1 MRSEFASAVNSYMPD
16 SGLKINAIVLAAG
29 LGTRLRP
36 LSASTPKPLL
46 PICNKPLLELILD
59 KLDLAGVSEFAIN
72 THYCADKINDF
83 IKASSYS
90 SRVHSYHEAEILGTG
105 GPLVNAKDF
114 LASGDCFLLHNG
126 DILSNIDA
134 SKLVEHHRKSGKL
147 MTMVLIDGPENRV
160 LADDKGVLRDIL
172 GRLGADTEGAKLYTY
187 ACMAVFSPAIFK
199 YLPEKPCFCSLIDA
213 ILGLMKENPGM
224 AGAYYPE
231 NPYWNDIGSIEQYFN
246 IHKEILLSDR
256 IFLPGLKKDGAILA
270 DSSSLIDES
279 VKFSGFACIG
289 KNVRIGKNTFISNS
303 VIMDNTVIPEGDFRN
318 NQIIAPTYAV
328 HRDIRK
334 LEALSILK
342 ENKWDLSSAFIS
354 SLVEQG
360 SDRHFYRLAE
370 QGKSAV
376 LMCSPKTDLDFDR
389 YIKIGS
395 FLNRVSH
402 HIPAIYAYS
411 YEELAVLMEDLGNK
425 TVYDIVNLD
434 KAPLDLVRSYYKEI
448 AVSLAEF
455 QVKATR
461 AAEVENFVVRD
472 FDYEYLRWETS
483 YFKENFL
490 ENLAGLPKV
499 VTESLDKEFHALAEA
514 VFAQPR
520 IFMHRDFQSQNILIH
535 NGKVRFV
542 DFQGARKGPLAYD
555 IMSLLRDPYIK
566 VIDEEMRDGLLRA
579 YLDRFNELSGMAIPE
594 EQFSIYAITAGLQ
607 RNMQALGAYGF
618 LSLKKRKMKYLKY
631 VPHCLLNLREGI
643 KALME
648 SSAAVKMTNLEEI
661 CNLPVLAN
669 PEILEMRLETAE
681 KTLS

>member
-1 MRSEFASAVNSYMPD
+1 MHPQLIHNMPD

-36 LSASTPKPLL
+36 LTVSTPKPLL

-59 KLDLAGVSEFAIN
+59 KLDAAGVSSFAIN
-72 THYCADKINDF
+72 THYCADKIDAF
-83 IKASSYS
+83 VKASSYS
-90 SRVHSYHEAEILGTG
+90 SRIKTYNEAEILGTG
-105 GPLVNAKDF
+105 GPLVNARAF
-114 LASGDCFLLHNG
+114 LSEGDAFLLHNG

-134 SKLVEHHRKSGKL
+134 AELVEHHRKSGKL

-160 LADDKGVLRDIL
+160 LADDNGVIRDIL
-172 GRLGADTEGAKLYTY
+172 GKLGAETEGAKLYTY

-199 YLPEKPCFCSLIDA
+199 YLPENPCFSSLIDA
-213 ILGLMKENPGM
+213 ILGLIRENPGM

-246 IHKEILLSDR
+246 IHKEILLSDKN
-256 IFLPGLKKDGAILA
+256 FLPGLKKDGSIVA
-270 DSSSLIDES
+270 DSTALIDES

-289 KNVRIGKNTFISNS
+289 RNVRIGKNTFIANS
-303 VIMDNTVIPEGDFRN
+303 VIMDGAVIPDGDFRN
-318 NQIIAPTYAV
+318 NQIISPDYIV

-334 LEALSILK
+334 LESLSILK
-342 ENKWDLSSAFIS
+342 ENKWELSSAFIS

-370 QGKSAV
+370 REKSAV

-389 YIKIGS
+389 YITIGS

-402 HIPAIYAYS
+402 HIPKIYAYS

-461 AAEVENFVVRD
+461 AVEAENFSIRD

-490 ENLAGLPKV
+490 ENLAGLPKA
-499 VTESLDKEFHALAEA
+499 VTESLDDEFHRLAEF

-520 IFMHRDFQSQNILIH
+520 ILMHRDFQSQNILIH
-535 NGKVRFV
+535 DGKVRFV
-542 DFQGARKGPLAYD
+542 DFQGARKGPMAYD

-566 VIDEEMRDGLLRA
+566 LIDGEMRDDLLKT
-579 YLDRFNELSGMAIPE
+579 YLDAFNELSGMMIPE
-594 EQFSIYAITAGLQ
+594 ERFRIYAISAGLQ

-631 VPHCLLNLREGI
+631 VPHCLSNLREGLI
-643 KALME
+643 ALRDNPEFLRMR
-648 SSAAVKMTNLEEI
+648 NLDEI
-661 CNLPVLAN
+661 CHLPVLAN

-681 KTLS
+681 KSFS